1 MGTSGQGEGEKKTA
15 NVLGNSPAQSCSRMS
30 TLSQHQYLQDKRTR
44 SLQAQ
49 ITILQTYICLGKL
62 AEGFPRGIDMTEK
75 VVSQNSIKF
84 NDYPIWFYVN
94 KYRCE
99 RKSGRL

>member
-15 NVLGNSPAQSCSRMS
+15 NVLDNSPAQSCSRMS
-30 TLSQHQYLQDKRTR
+30 TLSQHQYLQDLK
-44 SLQAQ
+44 SPGSDKPL
-49 ITILQTYICLGKL
+49 LQTYIWLGKL
-62 AEGFPRGIDMTEK
+62 AKGFPRGIDMTEK
-75 VVSQNSIKF
+75 MVSQNSIKF